1 MASRMLGAAAAI
13 VFLPMN
19 PDKTLLTEL
28 VTLIIL

>member
-1 MASRMLGAAAAI
+1 MASGMVGAAAAI

-19 PDKTLLTEL
+19 PDQTILIVL